1 MCYSTRTFS
10 CPNKCG
16 KEFATY
22 NEIQNHINYCSLS
35 QYRCKVCDKGF
46 MDEKPFLTHLAE
58 CHPRQLLLTF
68 NKAQPPNQ
76 VLPSFNNQPK
86 QNMPPCSSNFNIQ
99 TTTAYT
105 NYAISNFCPTPT
117 SSQREEKINF
127 FFEQGKRNSNESF
140 PRNPSACANSCG
152 NGGATIT
159 SYQTNYSNVSQNGS
173 AYMKSFPNTFS
184 QCDQNG
190 GNIEN
195 ISAYGL
201 NSNSNI
207 NMMKYNEE
215 NKEYMF

>member
-1 MCYSTRTFS
+1 
-10 CPNKCG
+10 
-16 KEFATY
+16 
-22 NEIQNHINYCSLS
+22 
-35 QYRCKVCDKGF
+35 
-46 MDEKPFLTHLAE
+46 MDEKPFLIHLAE

-68 NKAQPPNQ
+68 NKAQPLNQ
-76 VLPSFNNQPK
+76 VLPSFNNRPEQQK
-86 QNMPPCSSNFNIQ
+86 KPPYSSNFSIQ

-105 NYAISNFCPTPT
+105 NSNFCPTPT

-127 FFEQGKRNSNESF
+127 FFDQGKRNSNESF
-140 PRNPSACANSCG
+140 PRNPSAYANSCG
-152 NGGATIT
+152 NGGVTVT

-184 QCDQNG
+184 QRDQNG

-195 ISAYGL
+195 LSTYGL

-215 NKEYMF
+215 NKEYML